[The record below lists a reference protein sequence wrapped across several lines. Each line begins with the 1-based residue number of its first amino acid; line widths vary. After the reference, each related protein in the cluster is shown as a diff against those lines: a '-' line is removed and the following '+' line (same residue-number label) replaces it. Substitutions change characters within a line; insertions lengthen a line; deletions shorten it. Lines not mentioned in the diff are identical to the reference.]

1 MAAISAESKKK
12 KDQEMANLESS
23 GITAYSVLGTKQ
35 NNTRKKDRLF
45 PGTKFACFRV
55 KS

>member
-12 KDQEMANLESS
+12 KKDKEMANLEKLGHD
-23 GITAYSVLGTKQ
+23 GILGLRNK

-45 PGTKFACFRV
+45 AGTKFACFKV